1 MTDHMTSSNAQSP
14 ETKASPLK
22 RLLPIIIL
30 VLGLALFFIFDLGRF
45 ISIGVLAENYLAIT
59 GWVADNLL
67 LAIAA
72 YFALYTIAV
81 AFSLPIASPL
91 TLAGGAVLGYIAAP
105 VIILA
110 ATLGALILFLAA
122 RGAFADALAK
132 RCGPFMA
139 KISEGFHEQP
149 FFWLLALRLIP
160 LAPFWAVNIAPA
172 LLGMRTS
179 SYVAATL
186 IGITPGTTVYVAVG
200 RGFDAVLVAGKAPDL
215 STLGDIRIIAPLV
228 GLGVLAL
235 IPIVAKKFLKKGQ

>member
-1 MTDHMTSSNAQSP
+1 MI
-14 ETKASPLK
+14 K
-22 RLLPIIIL
+22 RLLPLLLLGIGL
-30 VLGLALFFIFDLGRF
+30 VFFFAFDLGRF
-45 ISIGVLAENYLAIT
+45 VSIAVLAEHYAAIT
-59 GWVADNLL
+59 TWVAENTF
-67 LAIAA
+67 LALAA
-72 YFALYTIAV
+72 FFLIYLVAV

-105 VIILA
+105 VIILS

-122 RGAFADALAK
+122 RGAFSDVLAK
-132 RCGPFMA
+132 KCGPFMA
-139 KISEGFHEQP
+139 KISEGFNEQP

-179 SYVAATL
+179 SYVIATL

-200 RGFDAVLVAGKAPDL
+200 RGFEAVLSAGKTPDL

-228 GLGVLAL
+228 GLGILAL
-235 IPIVAKKFLKKGQ
+235 IPIIAKKLLKKRA